1 MSHSNDST
9 AAKRIRGLLDK
20 DSFVEIGAFV
30 TARGTDFNLADQE
43 TPADGVVTGYGTID
57 DRLVYVYSQDASV
70 LGGSVGEMHAKKIV
84 RMYEMAMKMGAPV
97 IGLIDCSGL
106 RLQEATDAL
115 NAFGELYRCQALA
128 NGVVPQ
134 IQAVF
139 GTCGAGMA
147 VSAAMADFTFMES
160 ENAKIFI
167 HSPNAIEGNT
177 EKDLDNTTAEFQSNE
192 SGIADF
198 TGTEEEIFEG
208 IRALVTILPANNED
222 DMSYEECTDSLNR
235 LISEAD
241 TADTA
246 ALVKAISD
254 DGFVCEPGKDFGYC
268 TMTAFI
274 RLNGCTVGVVANAKQ
289 ETCWK
294 GLDKAARFVNF
305 CDAFNIPVLTI
316 VNTTGF
322 KKNVDTE
329 KMLARK
335 AAALTFAYANATV
348 PKVAVITGPAYGS
361 SYITMASKA
370 LGADIVYAWPNASI
384 ALMEAGNAVKI
395 IYASELETAENRAE
409 LYSEKV
415 AEYTELQ
422 ASAAGAAR
430 RGYVDDI
437 IDASVTRK
445 RVIAAFEMLFTKR
458 EDRPV
463 KKHGTV

>member
-254 DGFVCEPGKDFGYC
+254 DGFVCEPGKDFGCC

-305 CDAFNIPVLTI
+305 CDAFNIPVLTF
-316 VNTTGF
+316 VNTTGY
-322 KKNVDTE
+322 KKNVDT
-329 KMLARK
+329 
-335 AAALTFAYANATV
+335 
-348 PKVAVITGPAYGS
+348 VAVITGPAYGS

-409 LYSEKV
+409 LYNEKV